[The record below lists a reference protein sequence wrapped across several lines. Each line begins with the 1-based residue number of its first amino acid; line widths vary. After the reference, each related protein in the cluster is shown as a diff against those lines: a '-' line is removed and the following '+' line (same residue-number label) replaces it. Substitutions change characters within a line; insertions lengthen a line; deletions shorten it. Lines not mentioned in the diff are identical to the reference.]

1 MILQL
6 NATRKEILTAIE
18 SIPEHLFNAKKSEHT
33 WSVGQVLEHLH
44 KTEVEITKA
53 ITYMLSLPPQEPIA
67 DIPLAMTLD
76 RSKKITARSTIT
88 PSSQALNKRDI
99 LDSLSKSR
107 NHLLQLIDTIPSELD
122 LTRIGFKH
130 PVFDEISLKQWIEF
144 IGYHEK
150 RHLAQ
155 IEEIKDSVTNESV

>member
-18 SIPEHLFNAKKSEHT
+18 GIPEHLFNAKSSEHT

-44 KTEVEITKA
+44 KTEIEITRA
-53 ITYMLSLPPQEPIA
+53 ITYMLSLPQQEPLA
-67 DIPLAMTLD
+67 DIPLAITLD
-76 RSKKITARSTIT
+76 RSKKITAPSTIT
-88 PSSQALNKRDI
+88 PSSHALNKRDI
-99 LDSLSKSR
+99 LESLCKSR
-107 NHLLQLIDTIPSELD
+107 IHLLQLIDTIPSELD

-130 PVFDEISLKQWIEF
+130 PVFNEISLKQWIEF

-155 IEEIKDSVTNESV
+155 IEEIKDAVTNESV